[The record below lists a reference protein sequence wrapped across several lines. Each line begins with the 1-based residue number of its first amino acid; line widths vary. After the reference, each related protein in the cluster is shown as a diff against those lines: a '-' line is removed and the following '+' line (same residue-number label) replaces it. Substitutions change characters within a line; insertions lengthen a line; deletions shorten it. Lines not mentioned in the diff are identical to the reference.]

1 MTDHSVARRAA
12 LLVGAALLGVYF
24 ALAAFSQAP
33 LSPAKIRYGD
43 QANTVLSPYFT
54 QDWLLFAPEP
64 LADDRGILARAS
76 CPDGTRTPFYDVTNP
91 YVERTQKDRFFP
103 SRMSRLVSGGM
114 QSMENTD
121 PFLNRVRQQEAE
133 RDKPVLP
140 PLPFEERSRE
150 SAVRFLARYSL
161 TQMPGACDGKPE
173 KVQVRLYV
181 HEFRP
186 WSKRNDP
193 EAKEPV
199 HAEDLSWLK
208 VGDLR

>member
-1 MTDHSVARRAA
+1 MARRAA

-24 ALAAFSQAP
+24 ALAAFTQAP

-43 QANTVLSPYFT
+43 QAESALSPYFS

-64 LADDRGILARAS
+64 LADDRGILARVS
-76 CPDGTRTPFYDVTNP
+76 CSDGTRTPFYDVTNP
-91 YVERTQKDRFFP
+91 YIERTQNDRFFP
-103 SRMSRLVSGGM
+103 SRMSRLVSGGL
-114 QSMENTD
+114 QAMENSD
-121 PFLNRVRQQEAE
+121 PFLNRLRRQEAE

-161 TQMPGACDGKPE
+161 TQMPGVCEGHPE

-193 EAKEPV
+193 KAEEPV
-199 HAEDLSWLK
+199 HVEDLAWLTA
-208 VGDLR
+208 GELR